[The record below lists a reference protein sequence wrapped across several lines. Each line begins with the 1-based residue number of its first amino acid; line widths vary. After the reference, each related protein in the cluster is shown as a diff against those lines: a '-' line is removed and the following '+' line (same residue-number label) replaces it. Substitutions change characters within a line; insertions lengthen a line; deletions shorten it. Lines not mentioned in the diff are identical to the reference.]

1 MVTVFA
7 ADAATA
13 DVVATLIAN
22 AVDVNTHK
30 VTRCAAWDLQPG
42 SDLGRRLVTASVGT
56 LTQNECDEAL
66 CAGINVAEQFVRSG
80 AIVAAILCLQG
91 QVRSVGEF
99 ELSALAGDNSF
110 LCPDGQSLTPPC

>member
-1 MVTVFA
+1 V
-7 ADAATA
+7 
-13 DVVATLIAN
+13 
-22 AVDVNTHK
+22 
-30 VTRCAAWDLQPG
+30 
-42 SDLGRRLVTASVGT
+42 RLAIHSRIRISAGVSVSVGT

-99 ELSALAGDNSF
+99 ELSALAGDNKF
-110 LCPDGQSLTPPC
+110 LVSR